1 MSVNLSCRNPIVIC
15 GRKPESNACPAP
27 ALLEVLN
34 GMIAA
39 EYDRAA
45 REGHKRTI
53 EMDAAKTTERAIT
66 ARIQATWRR
75 SYSKTDWWKRQEER
89 NKEEALKLQVL
100 GLAIIVVV
108 PAALFWLWVLG
119 RTICGLE
126 ARI

>member
-15 GRKPESNACPAP
+15 GRKPESNACPAM
-27 ALLEVLN
+27 ALLAALN
-34 GMIAA
+34 GMISA

-75 SYSKTDWWKRQEER
+75 SYSKTDWWKRQVER

-100 GLAIIVVV
+100 GLVLVIVG
-108 PAALFWLWVLG
+108 PAALFCIWVLVM
-119 RTICGLE
+119 TLCGLE
-126 ARI
+126 AQI